1 MSKLIDML
9 NAAIVLVWSMRN
21 MGMHR
26 GEAKASCYAAH
37 WLLWIVTTDG
47 GSQGSRMD
55 EKIILYFCL
64 LESKEWLVME
74 KNDLYPLN
82 KSLEFMLKV
91 IFICSVDKPSSE
103 ERVWCDSFL

>member
-1 MSKLIDML
+1 M
-9 NAAIVLVWSMRN
+9 
-21 MGMHR
+21 
-26 GEAKASCYAAH
+26 
-37 WLLWIVTTDG
+37 VTADG
-47 GSQGSRMD
+47 GSQGSRME

-91 IFICSVDKPSSE
+91 ILICSVDKPSSE
-103 ERVWCDSFL
+103 ECV

>member
-1 MSKLIDML
+1 MT
-9 NAAIVLVWSMRN
+9 A
-21 MGMHR
+21 
-26 GEAKASCYAAH
+26 
-37 WLLWIVTTDG
+37 DG
-47 GSQGSRMD
+47 GSQGSRME

-103 ERVWCDSFL
+103 ECV

>member
-1 MSKLIDML
+1 M
-9 NAAIVLVWSMRN
+9 
-21 MGMHR
+21 
-26 GEAKASCYAAH
+26 E
-37 WLLWIVTTDG
+37 
-47 GSQGSRMD
+47 

-82 KSLEFMLKV
+82 KSLECMLKV

-103 ERVWCDSFL
+103 ECV